1 MLAAAALVTLSAGW
15 VLLALGVE
23 PVPTWF
29 YVVTWYPILVLADEF
44 VHAATGQGR
53 LLRGPRRVA
62 SLFGWSAT
70 IWLVFEVANFRLQNW
85 YYVFLPA
92 AGVERWIGIL
102 VSFATV
108 VPAVVLAERTLAA
121 VGVGRAWRTRP
132 LAFDPRHRLGVML
145 LGAIGLGLTFVWP
158 RVFFPLTWGAVW
170 LIADPVVHRRHP
182 QWSLLADAERG
193 DWGRIGRLMLGGLG
207 IGVLWEGLNFFARG
221 QWIYT
226 VPWLEYVK
234 VFEMPPLG
242 FLGFPFFA
250 LEAWALY
257 HLLCSLGLATP
268 AVAGTSPPRS
278 HGGRQASWLAA
289 AVFVVAAL
297 AGMERW
303 TISSTTP
310 RLRDAPDL
318 TAAEVQQLRESGY
331 SSVFRLAAAAA
342 PALAERAGVKPS
354 VAMQATD
361 WARLVTLRGIGSAHA
376 QTLATIGVR
385 TVCSLARQTPG
396 GLWNALRAA
405 QEHRRDGRSPVR
417 PVPAEVQIWIAAAR
431 RECADRYTVPISN
444 ATIAEAH

>member
-145 LGAIGLGLTFVWP
+145 LGAIGLGLTFGWP

-385 TVCSLARQTPG
+385 TVCSLARQTAG
-396 GLWNALRAA
+396 GLWNA
-405 QEHRRDGRSPVR
+405 
-417 PVPAEVQIWIAAAR
+417 
-431 RECADRYTVPISN
+431 
-444 ATIAEAH
+444 